1 MRKNILIASIMLMLS
16 FYLSAQQSSNSI
28 FANVPVMNG
37 RVVFQQ
43 FIPADNSLSADQKY
57 SLLTKWAKD
66 NYSGNRMVSGIRFNE
81 KERNVTVSAKT
92 ELVLPTSI
100 KEDDRKLTMN
110 YRFDVSVTNGGL
122 MLTVRDITFQKV
134 GLTNNQSTSKIY
146 SAEEMITDS
155 SIIAASAE
163 EKEFRIS
170 TRSETLAFVNS
181 LYDSLFQFF
190 SKKS

>member
-1 MRKNILIASIMLMLS
+1 MRKNILVASIMLMLS

-28 FANVPVMNG
+28 FANVSVMNG

-81 KERNVTVSAKT
+81 KERSVTVSAKT
-92 ELVLPTSI
+92 ELFLPTSI
-100 KEDDRKLTMN
+100 KEEDRKLMMN

-122 MLTVRDITFQKV
+122 MLTIRDITFQKV
-134 GLTNNQSTSKIY
+134 ALTNNQSTSKIY
-146 SAEEMITDS
+146 SAEETITDA
-155 SIIAASAE
+155 SIAVSDE

-170 TRSETLAFVNS
+170 TRNETLAFVNS

>member
-1 MRKNILIASIMLMLS
+1 MRKNILIVSIMLLLS

-92 ELVLPTSI
+92 ELVLPKST
-100 KEDDRKLTMN
+100 KEGESKLMMN

-122 MLTVRDITFQKV
+122 ILTVRDITFQKIAS
-134 GLTNNQSTSKIY
+134 TNNQSTSKVY
-146 SAEEMITDS
+146 SAEETITDAS
-155 SIIAASAE
+155 IAASDE

-170 TRSETLAFVNS
+170 TRNETLAFVNS
-181 LYDSLFQFF
+181 LYDTLSQFF

>member
-1 MRKNILIASIMLMLS
+1 MRKNILIVSIMLLLS

-28 FANVPVMNG
+28 FANVPVMSG

-92 ELVLPTSI
+92 ELVLPKST
-100 KEDDRKLTMN
+100 KEGESKLMMN

-122 MLTVRDITFQKV
+122 ILTIRDITFQKIAS
-134 GLTNNQSTSKIY
+134 TNNQSTSKVY
-146 SAEEMITDS
+146 SAEETITDAS
-155 SIIAASAE
+155 IAASDE

-170 TRSETLAFVNS
+170 TRNETLAFVNS
-181 LYDSLFQFF
+181 LYDTLFKFF

>member
-1 MRKNILIASIMLMLS
+1 MRKNILIVSIMLLLS

-28 FANVPVMNG
+28 FANVPVMSG

-92 ELVLPTSI
+92 ELVLPKST
-100 KEDDRKLTMN
+100 KEGESKLMMN

-122 MLTVRDITFQKV
+122 ILTIRDITFQKIAS
-134 GLTNNQSTSKIY
+134 TNNQSTSKVY
-146 SAEEMITDS
+146 SAEETITDAS
-155 SIIAASAE
+155 IAASDE

-170 TRSETLAFVNS
+170 TRNETLAFVNS
-181 LYDSLFQFF
+181 LYDTLFQFF

>member
-1 MRKNILIASIMLMLS
+1 MRKNILIVSIMLLLS

-28 FANVPVMNG
+28 FANVPVMSG

-92 ELVLPTSI
+92 ELVLPKST
-100 KEDDRKLTMN
+100 KEGESKLMMN
-110 YRFDVSVTNGGL
+110 YRFDVAVTNGGL
-122 MLTVRDITFQKV
+122 ILTVRDITFQKIAS
-134 GLTNNQSTSKIY
+134 TNNQSTSKVY
-146 SAEEMITDS
+146 LAEETITDAS
-155 SIIAASAE
+155 IAASDE

-170 TRSETLAFVNS
+170 TRNETLAFVNS
-181 LYDSLFQFF
+181 LYDTLFQFF

>member
-1 MRKNILIASIMLMLS
+1 MRKNILTVSIMFLLS

-28 FANVPVMNG
+28 FANVPVMSG

-92 ELVLPTSI
+92 ELVLPKST
-100 KEDDRKLTMN
+100 KEGESKLMMN

-122 MLTVRDITFQKV
+122 ILTIRDITFQKIAS
-134 GLTNNQSTSKIY
+134 TNNQSTSKVY
-146 SAEEMITDS
+146 SAEETITDAS
-155 SIIAASAE
+155 IAASDE

-170 TRSETLAFVNS
+170 TRNETLAFVNS
-181 LYDSLFQFF
+181 LYDTLFQFF

>member
-1 MRKNILIASIMLMLS
+1 MRKNILVASIMLMLS

-28 FANVPVMNG
+28 FANVSVMNG

-81 KERNVTVSAKT
+81 KERSVTVSAKT

-100 KEDDRKLTMN
+100 KEEDRKLMMN

-122 MLTVRDITFQKV
+122 ILTIRDITFQKV
-134 GLTNNQSTSKIY
+134 TLTNNQTTSKVF
-146 SAEEMITDS
+146 SAEETITDVS
-155 SIIAASAE
+155 IAASDE

-170 TRSETLAFVNS
+170 TRNETLAFVNS

>member
-1 MRKNILIASIMLMLS
+1 MRKNIFIVSIMLMLS

-37 RVVFQQ
+37 RVIFQQ

-81 KERNVTVSAKT
+81 KERSVTVSAKT

-100 KEDDRKLTMN
+100 KEEDRKLMMN

-122 MLTVRDITFQKV
+122 ILTIRDITFQKV
-134 GLTNNQSTSKIY
+134 TLTNNQTTSKVF
-146 SAEEMITDS
+146 SAEETITDVS
-155 SIIAASAE
+155 IAASDE

-170 TRSETLAFVNS
+170 TRNETLAFVNS

>member
-1 MRKNILIASIMLMLS
+1 MRKNILIVSIMLLLS

-28 FANVPVMNG
+28 FANVPVMSG

-100 KEDDRKLTMN
+100 KEEDRKLMMN

-122 MLTVRDITFQKV
+122 MLTIRDITFQKV
-134 GLTNNQSTSKIY
+134 ALTNNQSTSKIY
-146 SAEEMITDS
+146 SAEETITDAS
-155 SIIAASAE
+155 IAASDE

-170 TRSETLAFVNS
+170 TRNETLAFVNS

>member
-1 MRKNILIASIMLMLS
+1 MRKNILVASIMLMLS
-16 FYLSAQQSSNSI
+16 LCLSAQQSSNSI
-28 FANVPVMNG
+28 FANVSVMNG

-92 ELVLPTSI
+92 ELFLPTSI
-100 KEDDRKLTMN
+100 KEEDRKLMMN

-122 MLTVRDITFQKV
+122 MLTIRDITFQKV
-134 GLTNNQSTSKIY
+134 ALTNNQSISKIY
-146 SAEEMITDS
+146 SAEEMITDAS
-155 SIIAASAE
+155 IAASDE

-170 TRSETLAFVNS
+170 TRNETLAFVNS